1 MIPLP
6 CFMSKIL
13 HFFCYQ
19 FYKSHLSWI
28 FFQMCCK
35 KSSLYY
41 YFDFC
46 ILILI
51 IFLKFFI
58 ISFVTYLVIISI
70 FYIRKYLT
78 FFTFAKL
85 DFYSISLR
93 LSLKNI
99 FKYLNISLSVLKLFF
114 SLCMWHSRD
123 LMSHWSDD
131 AGSSCNT
138 REFPIKIFFKLN
150 NWLINFCC
158 PFLLFTFVTL
168 L

>member
-114 SLCMWHSRD
+114 FFAVHVAQPWPDEPLKWWCW
-123 LMSHWSDD
+123 
-131 AGSSCNT
+131 
-138 REFPIKIFFKLN
+138 IFLQHKG
-150 NWLINFCC
+150 ISY
-158 PFLLFTFVTL
+158 
-168 L
+168 